1 MARKNDALTDSARWA
16 EKTYKENVEPKLKKK
31 QKTKKTTT
39 KPVKKT
45 TSPIS
50 AKTAEA
56 RASSTRVQKASSS
69 TQKGKIKPAP
79 KRTTINSPNL
89 SDVHDIQTGYQQ
101 TNPSGNSGKT
111 FYRNTIKEIQDN
123 QKKQADAQ
131 TFAQVSGTSSGEASG
146 TSGTEAKAGTK
157 AGLLTTDNRTSSTEA
172 DVTRMLNTMLAN
184 GTAWSKSNKRNQTED
199 SSLHQINLGLM
210 ENINERIRSEYRK
223 AYGEGEYNWD
233 TYEPVTYDPHT
244 GDYTLNYTGAAQYD
258 PNTGTWSYTGGKTLS
273 HTTTTHNGSPAL
285 VHRQQG
291 EGLNQENALRVAKDE
306 IPNRENMKQF
316 LMTDPST
323 LYKAEL
329 ENAYEKQTGKTWE
342 ESSGFEKNAYKAK
355 AAVDQGLYAA
365 NQGIMQAVD
374 WVLPTETVFGEN
386 NAFDRWLDD
395 WYGNDSKTAQQFSNQ
410 YRYAMEQSNAAGM
423 MGMDVTNLVVQQIPL
438 MVAAAA
444 TGGMSEGAALANA
457 GKDGGAA
464 LLSTMQNIAKSP
476 SFWTSFGIIAGPSYY
491 SAKESGASELD
502 AQAYAISTA
511 FLQSLIEQGGGLE
524 TLNQEGAAKS
534 LNDVVKKTLKT
545 MWEEGG
551 EEVQQDMVDQF
562 MKLGY
567 STPDKDNLF
576 KVSDENAF
584 ISLKRSGKNFL
595 GGAVAGGL
603 MGGTSHALHYAGAQ
617 AAAQQSS
624 ATDTGTGSNPQ
635 TDSGAAMDTEKN
647 DSITNTPA
655 GKNAKPESGITQ
667 KTEPE
672 TSQKTAQQP
681 QTTAE
686 ETISRVKKNAAQ
698 AVSEATSATSKKV
711 TDAASSDA
719 AGATV
724 NTAQA
729 HMGDAGAEAY
739 VKTQMQ
745 NADTIRQQAFANT
758 YAAALELGADSSV
771 VDDMAK
777 NLSAEQK
784 QAAVTAAQTDRA
796 SMHSQTWQTA
806 MQSELGSE
814 GRTAYEAGVSSVS
827 DVEGYT
833 EAFLRYYTAGLEGTG
848 TEIQS
853 SYADAVSSDVISAA
867 YQAGLADAKA
877 TVDMT
882 ETAIREGRINVY
894 RDGGLVY
901 DTNTEGLDETTRQ
914 TLDQFGR
921 DTGMAVRVVPTIDG
935 GTKNGVVIGN
945 TMILARDAE
954 GSTVDRALR
963 RAATHEVTHR
973 IQTFAPKEYSR
984 FRNAAV
990 EARVRAEL
998 SAYNADSK
1006 EQMKLADMKEAVITQ
1021 VMEDY
1026 AKAGVTLTREQALD
1040 EIAAD
1045 YASDLLTNPKA
1056 IQQFIETR
1064 PQTAKT
1070 FWQKLRNAIRSL
1082 KKKVT
1087 GKTAAERKFL
1097 NELSHAEKLWMEAY
1111 AAARERVQHTASKG
1125 EAKPRYSAKTK
1136 SSYDYTKSFAQQ
1148 IEDWKAGKFPKYD
1161 TLLVG
1166 ETPEVLQKIG
1176 FNALPMTINQRHV
1189 DYAINGTKNVD
1200 HTIGEDGLRQLPEAL
1215 QHPVAVIA
1223 SATQSGTSVVALLP
1237 FTHNGNTV
1245 IAPVVVDGFGRQNDI
1260 RIDSNA
1266 VTSVHGR
1273 KNAVTGL
1280 LLNALKRYADGE
1292 TTLFYWDK
1300 EKAIALLRR
1309 ARVTMPKMSAQARNG
1324 YVASI
1329 LDANS
1334 PVKPKL
1340 ENITQSVQFKHWF
1353 GDWQKHTRDVSKIV
1367 NPDGTP
1373 KVVYYDAANSGSGV
1387 YRLTDNA
1394 AGGEAAYLNIRNP
1407 YRVSQQPNPQ
1417 AEGQLIRHAQ
1427 QKGYD
1432 GIVMEGSTNR
1442 YLAFRQ
1448 EQIKSAND
1456 NIGIFDKTNPD
1467 IRRSVKGAGQNTADR
1482 IHQNQP
1488 ETDEA
1493 VEEYGAIEPGENP
1506 ATIVTFPQSKDGRTR
1521 TRRFMRT
1528 AAEANQASDEQISDL
1543 ERAVMEDAS
1552 ASYVP
1557 EGNAENLR
1565 RAQNTIDVQGLDTAS
1580 VQWEAVVNGE
1590 KPPSARDVALGSALL
1605 DRAMREGRVQDATR
1619 LTEQLAYIGTRAGQ
1633 AVQAMRMLK
1642 KLGGVSQLRYAD
1654 MAVRD
1659 LQRQLLNR
1667 FGDRAPKLEIPSD
1680 LQQKLLK
1687 AGTEP
1692 ERESI
1697 MQDIF
1702 QHVADQLP
1710 VTLSDR
1716 WNAWRYFAML
1726 ANPRTH
1732 VRNMIGNAVFMPA
1745 ITIKNVQGAIIESV
1759 ASRTVAKGMDRTKS
1773 VRALLPSET
1782 HKLARRIARD
1792 TYVSAADEINGGG
1805 KYNPADQIRDKQ
1817 KLFRSR
1823 PGKVLQW
1830 AMDKNGDLL
1839 DQEDR
1844 LFQRIQYSNALTSY
1858 IVANGYTEQ
1867 QLMRDGK
1874 PTAALNQAM
1883 QYAIREAQRA
1893 TYHDASAFASGLQ
1906 QLSRSGKV
1914 ANLLV
1919 EGLMPFKKT
1928 PVNILKRAVEY
1939 SPAGL
1944 VHTLAAQTGKAVR
1957 GQITPAEYI
1966 DNLTKGLTGTQVVL
1980 LGAYMAAHGILYASG
1995 GDDKDK
2001 ANYEQ
2006 YALGEQIYSI
2016 RWGDH
2021 SYTIDWAAPMVMP
2034 LMVGAELMHA
2044 LERDSGY
2051 GFADVA
2057 NSLVLVSEPLI
2068 SLSMMD
2074 GLQSAFENIS
2084 SSDGNMLTNFGI
2096 SVLGS
2101 YFSQAVPTLLGQA
2114 ARIGQENS
2122 KMTYTNPDSW
2132 IPVFAQK
2139 ILYKSRN
2146 KVPAVPQA
2154 LLEQFADTRA
2164 GNLLQWYNDH
2174 CTIAAGADLVDDW
2187 GRIQS
2192 SGSLP
2197 WRMFSNLLSPGYYS
2211 RIQISS
2217 TDTELLRLYD
2227 QYGEDAGILPK
2238 YMSKRMSV
2246 DAADGSQSTVSL
2258 SKDEWT
2264 QYKVEYGT
2272 RAYDLLTKMM
2282 QTQAYREAADDQKV
2296 EYLKAVYDYALGTAA
2311 AAVRKDA
2318 HITEWVSELA
2328 ASGMDPVQGITVR
2341 AALKDIMDSFDDD
2354 ATTQETQRARFDYIN
2369 SLDISSSQKET
2380 LSRLFISDHTV
2391 PDYSNAESLAIS
2403 QMSDS
2408 AQRHWPQAKAAG
2420 YSYDQYTEL
2429 YRIISKR
2436 QDGYQKDDRR
2446 KDAIDAGYTA
2456 AQFTQMWDILKKS
2469 S

>member
-1 MARKNDALTDSARWA
+1 M
-16 EKTYKENVEPKLKKK
+16 
-31 QKTKKTTT
+31 
-39 KPVKKT
+39 
-45 TSPIS
+45 
-50 AKTAEA
+50 
-56 RASSTRVQKASSS
+56 
-69 TQKGKIKPAP
+69 
-79 KRTTINSPNL
+79 
-89 SDVHDIQTGYQQ
+89 
-101 TNPSGNSGKT
+101 
-111 FYRNTIKEIQDN
+111 
-123 QKKQADAQ
+123 
-131 TFAQVSGTSSGEASG
+131 
-146 TSGTEAKAGTK
+146 
-157 AGLLTTDNRTSSTEA
+157 
-172 DVTRMLNTMLAN
+172 
-184 GTAWSKSNKRNQTED
+184 
-199 SSLHQINLGLM
+199 
-210 ENINERIRSEYRK
+210 
-223 AYGEGEYNWD
+223 
-233 TYEPVTYDPHT
+233 
-244 GDYTLNYTGAAQYD
+244 
-258 PNTGTWSYTGGKTLS
+258 
-273 HTTTTHNGSPAL
+273 
-285 VHRQQG
+285 HRQQG
-291 EGLNQENALRVAKDE
+291 EGLNQEAALRVAKDE
-306 IPNRENMKQF
+306 IPEQENMKQF

-329 ENAYEKQTGKTWE
+329 ETAYEKQTGKTWE
-342 ESSGFEKNAYKAK
+342 ESSGFEKNAYEAK

-423 MGMDVTNLVVQQIPL
+423 IGMDVTNLVVQQIPL
-438 MVAAAA
+438 MLSAVA
-444 TGGMSEGAALANA
+444 TGGVSEGAALANA
-457 GKDGGAA
+457 GKDGGTA

-502 AQAYAISTA
+502 AQVYAISTA

-534 LNDVVKKTLKT
+534 LNDVMKKTLKT

-562 MKLGY
+562 MQLGY
-567 STPDKDNLF
+567 TTDKPLYSAD
-576 KVSDENAF
+576 DENAW
-584 ISLKRSGKNFL
+584 INPRRMGASFL

-603 MGGTSHALHYAGAQ
+603 MGGTSHALNYAGAQ
-617 AAAQQSS
+617 AAARQPS
-624 ATDTGTGSNPQ
+624 ATNTGAGSNPQ
-635 TDSGAAMDTEKN
+635 TDSGAAVGTEKT
-647 DSITNTPA
+647 DPVTNTPA
-655 GKNAKPESGITQ
+655 GQNTRPEPGITQ
-667 KTEPE
+667 E
-672 TSQKTAQQP
+672 TGQETPQKAVQQP
-681 QTTAE
+681 QTTADK
-686 ETISRVKKNAAQ
+686 TVSRVKENAAQ
-698 AVSEATSATSKKV
+698 AASEAASATSKKV
-711 TDAASSDA
+711 TSAASSDA
-719 AGATV
+719 SGATA

-745 NADTIRQQAFANT
+745 NADAVRQQAFANT

-777 NLSAEQK
+777 NLSEEQK

-796 SMHSQTWQTA
+796 SLHSQTWQTA

-814 GRTAYEAGVSSVS
+814 GRTAYEAGVSSAS

-853 SYADAVSSDVISAA
+853 SYANAVSSDVISAA

-877 TVDMT
+877 TMDMT

-914 TLDQFGR
+914 TLDQLGR

-954 GSTVDRALR
+954 GSTIDRALR

-1097 NELSHAEKLWMEAY
+1097 NELSHAKKLWMEAY
-1111 AAARERVQHTASKG
+1111 AAAMERVQHTASKG

-1148 IEDWKAGKFPKYD
+1148 IKDWKAGKFPKYD

-1200 HTIGEDGLRQLPEAL
+1200 HTIGEKWLLQLPNAL
-1215 QHPVAVIA
+1215 KHPVAVIA
-1223 SATQSGTSVVALLP
+1223 SATHSGTSVVALLP

-1245 IAPVVVDGFGRQNDI
+1245 ITPIVIDGLGVANNI
-1260 RIDSNA
+1260 TIDSNA
-1266 VTSVHGR
+1266 ITSIHGR
-1273 KNAVTGL
+1273 KNAISRL
-1280 LLNALKRYADGE
+1280 LVDALNAELGGKIAV
-1292 TTLFYWDK
+1292 FYLDK
-1300 EKAIALLRR
+1300 IKAIALFQSSGI
-1309 ARVTMPKMSAQARNG
+1309 TMPQLPKRANNG
-1324 YVASI
+1324 YIHSI
-1329 LDANS
+1329 REANS

-1340 ENITQSVQFKHWF
+1340 KNVTESLQFMDWF
-1353 GDWQKHTRDVSKIV
+1353 GNWQKHSSNASKIV
-1367 NPDGTP
+1367 NADGTP

-1387 YRLTDNA
+1387 YRLTDDA

-1417 AEGQLIRHAQ
+1417 AEGQLIRYAQ
-1427 QKGYD
+1427 NKGHD

-1456 NIGIFDKTNPD
+1456 NIGTFDKTNPD

-1488 ETDEA
+1488 KTDEA

-1528 AAEANQASDEQISDL
+1528 ASEANQASDEQISDL
-1543 ERAVMEDAS
+1543 ERAVMEDAA
-1552 ASYVP
+1552 ASYVT

-1580 VQWEAVVNGE
+1580 AQWEAVVNGE

-1605 DRAMREGRVQDATR
+1605 DRAMREDRVQDATR

-1687 AGTEP
+1687 VGTET
-1692 ERESI
+1692 EREAI

-1792 TYVSAADEINGGG
+1792 TYASAADEINGGG
-1805 KYNPADQIRDKQ
+1805 KYNPSDQIRDKQ

-1830 AMDKNGDLL
+1830 AMEKNGDLL

-1844 LFQRIQYSNALTSY
+1844 LFQRIQYSNALASY

-1867 QLMRDGK
+1867 QLIRDGK
-1874 PTAALNQAM
+1874 PTAALNRAM

-1893 TYHDASAFASGLQ
+1893 TYHDASAFANGLQ

-1914 ANLLV
+1914 ANLLA

-1944 VHTLAAQTGKAVR
+1944 VHTIAAQTSKAAR

-1995 GDDKDK
+1995 GDDEDK

-2016 RWGDH
+2016 RWEDH

-2051 GFADVA
+2051 GFADMA

-2084 SSDGNMLTNFGI
+2084 SSDGNILTDFGI

-2101 YFSQAVPTLLGQA
+2101 YFSQAVPTLLGQT
-2114 ARIGQENS
+2114 ARIGQKNS

-2132 IPVFAQK
+2132 IPVFVQK

-2146 KVPAVPQA
+2146 KVPAVPQT
-2154 LLEQFADTRA
+2154 LLDQFADTRA
-2164 GNLLQWYNDH
+2164 GNLLQWYHDH
-2174 CTIAAGADLVDDW
+2174 CTIAA
-2187 GRIQS
+2187 
-2192 SGSLP
+2192 
-2197 WRMFSNLLSPGYYS
+2197 
-2211 RIQISS
+2211 
-2217 TDTELLRLYD
+2217 
-2227 QYGEDAGILPK
+2227 
-2238 YMSKRMSV
+2238 
-2246 DAADGSQSTVSL
+2246 AADMWAETSP
-2258 SKDEWT
+2258 
-2264 QYKVEYGT
+2264 
-2272 RAYDLLTKMM
+2272 A
-2282 QTQAYREAADDQKV
+2282 EACHGVCSAICFHPV
-2296 EYLKAVYDYALGTAA
+2296 ITAA
-2311 AAVRKDA
+2311 SRSAARTRSCSGCMTSMVRMPVFCRSTCPNA
-2318 HITEWVSELA
+2318 CLSMLQTA
-2328 ASGMDPVQGITVR
+2328 AS
-2341 AALKDIMDSFDDD
+2341 
-2354 ATTQETQRARFDYIN
+2354 
-2369 SLDISSSQKET
+2369 
-2380 LSRLFISDHTV
+2380 
-2391 PDYSNAESLAIS
+2391 
-2403 QMSDS
+2403 
-2408 AQRHWPQAKAAG
+2408 PQ
-2420 YSYDQYTEL
+2420 YL
-2429 YRIISKR
+2429 
-2436 QDGYQKDDRR
+2436 
-2446 KDAIDAGYTA
+2446 
-2456 AQFTQMWDILKKS
+2456 
-2469 S
+2469 

>member
-89 SDVHDIQTGYQQ
+89 SDVHDIQTGYQK

-111 FYRNTIKEIQDN
+111 FYRNTIKEIQNN

-131 TFAQVSGTSSGEASG
+131 TFAQVFGTSSGEASG

-157 AGLLTTDNRTSSTEA
+157 AGLLTTDNRISSTEA

-184 GTAWSKSNKRNQTED
+184 GTAWAKSNKRNQTED

-285 VHRQQG
+285 VHRQHG

-329 ENAYEKQTGKTWE
+329 ETAYEKQTGKTWE
-342 ESSGFEKNAYKAK
+342 ESSGFEKNAYEAK

-395 WYGNDSKTAQQFSNQ
+395 WYGNNSSNAQKFSNQ

-423 MGMDVTNLVVQQIPL
+423 IGMDVTNLVVQQIPL
-438 MVAAAA
+438 MLSAVA
-444 TGGMSEGAALANA
+444 TGGVSEGAALANA

-562 MKLGY
+562 MQLGY
-567 STPDKDNLF
+567 TTDKPLYSAD
-576 KVSDENAF
+576 DENAW
-584 ISLKRSGKNFL
+584 INPRRMGANFL

-655 GKNAKPESGITQ
+655 GQNAKPESGITQ

-719 AGATV
+719 AGATA

-814 GRTAYEAGVSSVS
+814 GRTAYEAGVSSAS

-853 SYADAVSSDVISAA
+853 SYADAVNSDVISAA

-877 TVDMT
+877 TMDMT

-901 DTNTEGLDETTRQ
+901 DTNTEDLDETTRR

-1045 YASDLLTNPKA
+1045 YASDLMTNPKA

-1070 FWQKLRNAIRSL
+1070 FWQKLRGAIRSL
-1082 KKKVT
+1082 KKKIT

-1097 NELSHAEKLWMEAY
+1097 KELSHAEKLWMEAY

-1125 EAKPRYSAKTK
+1125 EAKPRYSVKTK
-1136 SSYDYTKSFAQQ
+1136 KAANTGSYDFTKSFGEQLD
-1148 IEDWKAGKFPKYD
+1148 DWRTGRFPKGD
-1161 TLLVG
+1161 ALVIG
-1166 ETPEVLQKIG
+1166 DTPEVLQKIG
-1176 FNALPMTINQRHV
+1176 LENLPLTINQKHI
-1189 DYAINGTKNVD
+1189 DYVLNGTKD
-1200 HTIGEDGLRQLPEAL
+1200 AGHALGLDTLKQIPSAIRSP
-1215 QHPVAVIA
+1215 IA
-1223 SATQSGTSVVALLP
+1223 IITSETQAENSIVMLLP
-1237 FTHNGNTV
+1237 LTHNGKQI
-1245 IAPVVVDGFGRQNDI
+1245 IAPVYINGKSRKNGVIINVNAVKSVFAKDNAI
-1260 RIDSNA
+1260 SKLLSNA
-1266 VTSVHGR
+1266 IVNEAKGQTSI
-1273 KNAVTGL
+1273 
-1280 LLNALKRYADGE
+1280 
-1292 TTLFYWDK
+1292 FYWNK
-1300 EKAIALLRR
+1300 EKATALLQQ
-1309 ARVTMPKMSAQARNG
+1309 ARDLMPKSTALMPQVRTASAAAANISNG
-1324 YVASI
+1324 YIHSI
-1329 LDANS
+1329 YDEGS
-1334 PVKPKL
+1334 PVKK
-1340 ENITQSVQFKHWF
+1340 Q
-1353 GDWQKHTRDVSKIV
+1353 
-1367 NPDGTP
+1367 
-1373 KVVYYDAANSGSGV
+1373 Y
-1387 YRLTDNA
+1387 
-1394 AGGEAAYLNIRNP
+1394 
-1407 YRVSQQPNPQ
+1407 
-1417 AEGQLIRHAQ
+1417 
-1427 QKGYD
+1427 
-1432 GIVMEGSTNR
+1432 
-1442 YLAFRQ
+1442 
-1448 EQIKSAND
+1448 
-1456 NIGIFDKTNPD
+1456 
-1467 IRRSVKGAGQNTADR
+1467 SVKRPKQSTADRIRQADSSEAR

-1506 ATIVTFPQSKDGRTR
+1506 ATIVTFPQSKDGRMR

-1543 ERAVMEDAS
+1543 ERAVMEDAA

-1580 VQWEAVVNGE
+1580 AQWEAVVNGS
-1590 KPPSARDVALGSALL
+1590 KMPSAGDVALGSALL

-1687 AGTEP
+1687 AGTET

-1874 PTAALNQAM
+1874 PTAALNQAV

-1893 TYHDASAFASGLQ
+1893 TYHDASALANGLQ
-1906 QLSRSGKV
+1906 QFSRSGKV

-1944 VHTLAAQTGKAVR
+1944 VHTIAAQTSKAAR

-1995 GDDKDK
+1995 GDDRDK

-2021 SYTIDWAAPMVMP
+2021 SYTIDWAAPVVMP

-2282 QTQAYREAADDQKV
+2282 QNQAYREAADDQKV

-2354 ATTQETQRARFDYIN
+2354 ATTREKQQARFDYIN
-2369 SLDISSSQKET
+2369 SLDISSTQKQM
-2380 LSRLFISDHTV
+2380 LSKMYISEHTV
-2391 PDYSNAESLAIS
+2391 PDYSNEESYAIS

-2420 YSYDQYTEL
+2420 YSYDQYTDL
-2429 YRIISKR
+2429 YSIISK
-2436 QDGYQKDDRR
+2436 QQTGYKKDD
-2446 KDAIDAGYTA
+2446 KQQDAIDAGYTA